1 MHTVAVLKGIAEA
14 VGKKFVVVSEVS
26 DEVLHVE
33 GAHSGG
39 FVRDVPEDDDRPPV
53 ADIFRTDAVRDIIR
67 RVAAHTESPASPDRH
82 PGTGGT
88 HADWLEGEL
97 EGRERAVSGVTWWW

>member
-1 MHTVAVLKGIAEA
+1 MFPLSQPQFSVIEDKNVVCSLRRLQPPLPHRGQRPPSLPFLPVLHP
-14 VGKKFVVVSEVS
+14 

-67 RVAAHTESPASPDRH
+67 RVAAHT
-82 PGTGGT
+82 
-88 HADWLEGEL
+88 
-97 EGRERAVSGVTWWW
+97 